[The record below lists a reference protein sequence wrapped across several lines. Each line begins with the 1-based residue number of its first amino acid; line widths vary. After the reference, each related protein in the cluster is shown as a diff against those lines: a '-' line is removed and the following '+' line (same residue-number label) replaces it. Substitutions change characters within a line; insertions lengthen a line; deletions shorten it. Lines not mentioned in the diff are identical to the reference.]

1 MTSAGNIDKL
11 IVQYSDKKF
20 NADNTAMS
28 FFSAHSDSE
37 VNKKL
42 RELGALQVWLHPSFI
57 NALIS
62 I

>member
-42 RELGALQVWLHPSFI
+42 RELGALQV
-57 NALIS
+57 
-62 I
+62 